1 MDEGEFE
8 SFPEATKCVYR
19 STAWSRDGTWEET
32 AVAFRV
38 ARKAFSQGAMR
49 AAHLAFLG
57 DSATRFVAKR
67 FLVPSDEDEDK
78 YKEDV
83 VVQSVAGEIAK
94 AFNRYEPP
102 KPVKFIEAFL
112 VRTGGTTWAVEQMLE
127 GEFKKHSNNAGF
139 VDPET
144 RNTPHALSHFSWVH
158 SQKENPD
165 NALLLSDVQGVN
177 DMLTD
182 PGIQSV
188 HPGRYGKLDLG
199 AAGIAF
205 FFSTHECN
213 PICQALRLPKFETP
227 AGSSLLEQQHISL
240 RKGKTLP
247 KITRCLTEKRN
258 IVVHRPHSA
267 PSIPKNLAPS
277 PHLLVPLVDT
287 VPLQPTPDAVVYLSL
302 ASLHEKGH
310 LAELYESLRSSTG
323 ESGGGGGDKAV
334 EAKPNLESALFYY
347 QLAALGGHVE
357 AQMIMAQLHA
367 GFAPRDV
374 LADVDVLDPK
384 RALFYLEL
392 AAQRRHR
399 AAVFHL
405 ADMRF
410 AQNAFA
416 PAAELYAE
424 GLQLPRLPAEPPNPG
439 LPWRVWDN
447 DPEPPQAFAQVALA
461 YEKAGNF
468 AKAAEFYNSAA
479 EEAFANPLLAKKAM
493 AWQEQASKC
502 EAKAE

>member
-1 MDEGEFE
+1 MDEGVEFE
-8 SFPEATKCVYR
+8 AFPTAVKCVYR

-32 AVAFRV
+32 PVAFRV
-38 ARKAFSQGAMR
+38 AKKPFSHGAMR
-49 AAHLAFLG
+49 AAFLAFIR
-57 DSATRFVAKR
+57 DSTTRYVAKR
-67 FLVPSDEDEDK
+67 FLVPSYEEDETK
-78 YKEDV
+78 YREDIL
-83 VVQSVAGEIAK
+83 VQSVAGEVAK
-94 AFNRYEPP
+94 AFNTYQPP

-112 VRTGGTTWAVEQMLE
+112 VRAGDITWAVEQMLE

-139 VDPET
+139 IDPET

-182 PGIQSV
+182 PGIQSI

-199 AAGIAF
+199 PAGIAF

-213 PICQALRLPKFETP
+213 PICTALKLPKFATP
-227 AGSSLLEQQHISL
+227 DGASVMEQEHISL

-258 IVVHRPHSA
+258 LIAQRPHSA

-277 PHLLVPLVDT
+277 SHLLVPLIDT
-287 VPLQPTPDAVVYLSL
+287 VPLQATPDAVVYLSL
-302 ASLHEKGH
+302 AGLHEKGH
-310 LAELYESLRSSTG
+310 LAALYESLRLSS
-323 ESGGGGGDKAV
+323 GDGSDKI
-334 EAKPNLESALFYY
+334 EAKPNLESALFFY
-347 QLAALGGHVE
+347 QRAALGGHVE

-367 GFAPRDV
+367 GFTPRDTLESFAV
-374 LADVDVLDPK
+374 VDPK

-392 AAQRRHR
+392 AAQRKHR

-405 ADMRF
+405 ADVRLS
-410 AQNAFA
+410 QNAFA
-416 PAAELYAE
+416 VAAELFVEAS
-424 GLQLPRLPAEPPNPG
+424 QLPRLSAELPIPG

-447 DPEPPQAFAQVALA
+447 DPELHHAYAHAAQA

-468 AKAAEFYNSAA
+468 VKAAEYFNSAA
-479 EEAFANPLLAKKAM
+479 EEGFANPLLAKQAM
-493 AWQEQASKC
+493 AWQEQAAKC